1 MKFSLTFPNEHLP
14 RLSCGD
20 MVFINGTI
28 YTARDQA
35 HKRLV
40 ESLAGD
46 VPLPIPLKG
55 QLIYYCGPT
64 PPDEHHRF
72 GSAGPTTSARMDPFT
87 PALMDAGLS
96 ACMGKGPRS
105 EQVRQACCRNQSL
118 YLITFGGAGAFL
130 AKHILSQ
137 RLIAY
142 PELGPEAIYAL
153 EVVDFPAIV
162 AIDSEGNALSEGE
175 WITIQEGKA

>member
-1 MKFSLTFPNEHLP
+1 MIRVLHFPNEDVSYLQ
-14 RLSCGD
+14 CGE
-20 MVFINGTI
+20 MVLLNGTI

-40 ESLAGD
+40 ESLHHNH
-46 VPLPIPLKG
+46 PLPLPLRG
-55 QLIYYCGPT
+55 QLLYYCGPT
-64 PPDEHHRF
+64 PPREDGLF

-87 PALMDAGLS
+87 PTLLSAGLT

-105 EQVRQACCRNQSL
+105 PSVQEACAQYGAV

-137 RLIAY
+137 RLVAY
-142 PELGPEAIYAL
+142 PDLGTEAIYEL
-153 EVVDFPAIV
+153 TVKDFPAIV
-162 AIDSEGNALSEGE
+162 AIDSRGKTLSEGT
-175 WITIQEGKA
+175 WKTSMEGER